1 MSFVEILKSKSKKS
15 RERNRVRK
23 GDHSEP
29 TDVGNELVDLT
40 PDPRIAPAN
49 PSNATD
55 ILGKQS
61 FKDQMMRVCIFIYGK
76 IWFYNAILEILQG
89 TNWNISKE
97 IQIVHNAKMLTNS
110 TQRSP
115 KLRKPVVILPSVHDQ
130 VELNKLV
137 SKALETKR
145 PVWFVGYPSTLSK
158 HLLVSFQSFFVCSAS
173 DSEIDIL
180 RDVTELSSLDTQF
193 LKDKRS
199 AVLISKGDSQSIHFT
214 F

>member
-1 MSFVEILKSKSKKS
+1 MDIVEIVSDTVKAV
-15 RERNRVRK
+15 RERKRRRK
-23 GDHSEP
+23 GDQPETADSNHEI
-29 TDVGNELVDLT
+29 LDLT
-40 PDPRIAPAN
+40 PDPRVAPAN
-49 PSNATD
+49 PSSAVD
-55 ILGKQS
+55 ILGKQA
-61 FKDQMMRVCIFIYGK
+61 FKDQMMRACIFIYGK

-89 TNWNISKE
+89 ANWNTSKE

-158 HLLVSFQSFFVCSAS
+158 HLLVSFQSFFVCNAS
-173 DSEIDIL
+173 KSEIDIL
-180 RDVTELSSLDTQF
+180 KDVTELSNLDTQF
-193 LKDKRS
+193 LDDKRS
-199 AVLISKGDSQSIHFT
+199 AVLISKGDSQSVHFT